1 MKWPGVNE
9 ASITAVVTGGAL
21 MVSAILPHGGVNGLK
36 LCPWYYLSGYPCPF
50 CGMTRGFV
58 AITHFD
64 LQSAMEFNPGSPFI
78 YGAFA
83 YMMWASISA
92 LRKGESEMK
101 PLSKILYISWL
112 VPTLAV
118 FTLMFYQRIV
128 RVLLP

>member
-92 LRKGESEMK
+92 LRKGESEIK

-128 RVLLP
+128 RVLLL

>member
-128 RVLLP
+128 RVLLL

>member
-1 MKWPGVNE
+1 
-9 ASITAVVTGGAL
+9 

-128 RVLLP
+128 RVLLL

>member
-1 MKWPGVNE
+1 
-9 ASITAVVTGGAL
+9 

-50 CGMTRGFV
+50 CGMTRGFI

-64 LQSAMEFNPGSPFI
+64 LQSAMELNPGSPLI

-83 YMMWASISA
+83 YMMWASVSA

-118 FTLMFYQRIV
+118 FSLMFYQRIV
-128 RVLLP
+128 RVLLL